1 MFTTA
6 FLVYPHVKTVLTG
19 SYTWERRH
27 RVVERVLEVVACVW
41 RLLLW
46 LLGLAAEVDGGGG
59 GESWLV
65 RAGGEVLGGVLDGTQ
80 VGVEVWGG

>member
-6 FLVYPHVKTVLTG
+6 FLVYPHVKTALAG

-41 RLLLW
+41 GLLLW

-59 GESWLV
+59 GEGWLV
-65 RAGGEVLGGVLDGTQ
+65 RVGGEVLGGVLDGTQ
-80 VGVEVWGG
+80 VGVGVWGG